1 MRVQQIAFTAG
12 HDEDYDRVVSVISDS
27 LVGLTNTAPEPP
39 LTFHTISGGM
49 LAIREALPLNDILLI
64 FAEQS
69 MFNDA
74 KIAICEAF
82 SFDMI
87 HSEAVMQ
94 HLRGLGEEDD
104 YTYHTLMPKNSTPF
118 PLNDGLYS
126 GFAIHSKDQTILYLP
141 LEMERSFPT
150 MRKYVIPYIKRI
162 YGIQLNRF
170 ADQEIRY
177 AADLL
182 AEKMRGSNA
191 RIAVATT
198 EFSKHIAK
206 AARMID
212 VWDEHVS
219 YAPYDRTKIGRAVDS
234 AAVSARSQYGADY
247 GVSVLEI
254 PPQDLCFTVQIAVA
268 SRDKAM
274 IRTISSI
281 PDETH
286 DDFMHTV
293 TAELFLMLADILA
306 DPAVLDGPDGKKG
319 RKRVRSIPISF
330 VIVMLLLLVF
340 SFAATVIL
348 YLYFKEPATL
358 LELLGGLSDR
368 FGLNFGL
375 T

>member
-1 MRVQQIAFTAG
+1 MRVQQIAFTTG
-12 HDEDYDRVVSVISDS
+12 RDPDYERVVSVISDA
-27 LVGLTNTAPEPP
+27 LVGLTNTAPDAP

-49 LAIREALPLNDILLI
+49 LAIREALPRNDILLI
-64 FAEQS
+64 LAEQS

-94 HLRGLGEEDD
+94 HLRGRGEEDD

-126 GFAIHSKDQTILYLP
+126 GFAIHSKDQTILFLP

-150 MRKYVIPYIKRI
+150 MRKFVIPYIRRI
-162 YGIQLNRF
+162 YGVQLTRF
-170 ADQEIRY
+170 SDQEIRY
-177 AADLL
+177 AADRLEEEL
-182 AEKMRGSNA
+182 RKGDV
-191 RIAVATT
+191 RIAVSTT

-206 AARMID
+206 AAKMIGA
-212 VWDEHVS
+212 WDEHVS
-219 YAPYDRTKIGRAVDS
+219 YAPYDRVRVGRAVDS

-268 SRDKAM
+268 SRDRAM

-286 DDFMHTV
+286 EDFMHTV
-293 TAELFLMLADILA
+293 TAELFLMLASILA
-306 DPAVLDGPDGKKG
+306 DPATLAGPGGKGG
-319 RKRVRSIPISF
+319 RRRVRSIPISF
-330 VIVMLLLLVF
+330 IIVMLLLLVF
-340 SFAATVIL
+340 SFAATVAL
-348 YLYFKEPATL
+348 YLYFKEPQTL
-358 LELLGGLSDR
+358 FELVGGLTDK
-368 FGLNFGL
+368 FGISPG
-375 T
+375 